1 MNINKIKLSN
11 LWIFSDIQNDK
22 IILYNS
28 FENFLIKNN
37 IYLPEYVFYDEN
49 KEMTTNLNIEKR
61 HHRTIQEGLL
71 IGTDELSINSDINE
85 FEEYIKGFSKKTLKM
100 YKKYLTMFNDEGI
113 KNYEKCKNRE
123 DIAAF
128 YQKKK

>member
-1 MNINKIKLSN
+1 MSINKIKLSN

-37 IYLPEYVFYDEN
+37 IYLPEYVFYDDD

-61 HHRTIQEGLL
+61 HHGTIQEGLL
-71 IGTDELSINSDINE
+71 IGTDELSTNADIDE
-85 FEEYIKGFSKKTLKM
+85 FDKYIKSFGKKTLKM

-113 KNYEKCKNRE
+113 KNYEKCKNEE

-128 YQKKK
+128 YRKKK